1 MHKFKFKQLIKC
13 QSATYFN
20 KNVFFA
26 TLNYQIHISICI
38 YINHIHIL
46 STFVLLLIP
55 ILFHLKPFTDRLL
68 YISQF

>member
-13 QSATYFN
+13 QSATCFN
-20 KNVFFA
+20 KNVSFA

-46 STFVLLLIP
+46 SITINSN
-55 ILFHLKPFTDRLL
+55 LFHLKPFTDRLL